1 MDTATIQKMVR
12 DWYHLLDIHEPMV
25 SILPMLADEG
35 LMMKFPEAT
44 LHGKAQFEGWYQGVI
59 RIFFDEVH
67 EVVKADV
74 TYVGEMARV
83 DIIVH
88 WEASAWNPPAA
99 RSKRIVLD
107 AYQTWEVVA
116 GPDGAPQVKTYIVD
130 RLEYAPGSDTL

>member
-25 SILPMLADEG
+25 SILPILADEG

-59 RIFFDEVH
+59 RIFFDEVQ
-67 EVVKADV
+67 ADV